1 MKDFLQFY
9 DMSGP
14 FLCFTT
20 LWTEEVETK
29 ETLTE
34 EVETQETLAEEVETL
49 NLRGSGTAHFI

>member
-1 MKDFLQFY
+1 
-9 DMSGP
+9 MSGP